1 MKTTSKH
8 LQPLCLPS
16 VFNVLEL
23 NKSQEILTASLV
35 ACHMLW
41 PELKEERSRSMY
53 MTLCL
58 RKIHDVLLETEKE
71 QAQTQFT
78 YLVETYFGSW
88 QKYTQNL
95 ASVHFPSQGKGSLSE
110 RAWQGH
116 VAGTVFLHAFHNGVS
131 LNDAAKAVSDT
142 VYSPAHADAVEGLPK
157 PSPDNIMK
165 NYWPRFQNVAHFW
178 AALRYFVMPEPTDS
192 IIRLDKAT
200 PIPEADGG
208 VRPGWRGVVN
218 LAHDFLERSADVK
231 RYKTH
236 KPLLDQETAFRV
248 IFTE

>member
-1 MKTTSKH
+1 
-8 LQPLCLPS
+8 
-16 VFNVLEL
+16 
-23 NKSQEILTASLV
+23 
-35 ACHMLW
+35 
-41 PELKEERSRSMY
+41 
-53 MTLCL
+53 
-58 RKIHDVLLETEKE
+58 
-71 QAQTQFT
+71 
-78 YLVETYFGSW
+78 VETYFGSW

-95 ASVHFPSQGKGSLSE
+95 ASVHFPAQGKGSLSE

-131 LNDAAKAVSDT
+131 LNDAAKAVSEN
-142 VYSPAHADAVEGLPK
+142 VYSPVHAAAIDGLPK
-157 PSPDNIMK
+157 PSPENIMK

-178 AALRYFVMPEPTDS
+178 AAMRYFVMPEPTDS
-192 IIRLDKAT
+192 IIRLDKAA
-200 PIPEADGG
+200 PIPEVDGD
-208 VRPGWRGVVN
+208 VRLGWRGVID